1 MHPSEVEDRLSTKR
15 KEYLKEIV
23 HLMRG
28 AYKKSFIEFFKS
40 VKSRSPKKYVLR
52 DFQDFLRSIPK
63 WDKDQLFSNSVH
75 FANSI
80 DRYMILVKKVCK
92 VSSDL
97 YGTNEWCADDIDSKL
112 MHACF
117 VDIARHLFRNPLL
130 VYDDIE
136 TQVYLSN
143 LEKLEKI
150 IHHCIKAVMRNMFM
164 SQTSV
169 VDPEDDLEEV
179 RETKDVKVEDKDLE
193 TSNDVMALEDAIEE
207 MADILNTDQE
217 TSNDVMALED
227 AIEEMADILNTDQ
240 ETSNDAMAL
249 EDAIEET
256 PNIMCIGDS
265 DMDKVSNDVKE
276 LEEADNTVEKMTDI
290 LDETSDDV
298 KELDHVV
305 KETTNIFKLD
315 QAPELD
321 ILDFECE
328 TSNNTIK
335 TLDTNKAL
343 DMDLET
349 SNDARELDDLVDE
362 TTDVLDMDMDPH
374 ASNDVSRSKT
384 SNDARELDDLVD
396 ETTDVLGPQAS
407 NDVLDPQ
414 ASSDVMKSS
423 TVNLD
428 NELKRKRNKM
438 IPLIAKRHHT
448 SKLLMNIVQR
458 HGRHFV

>member
-217 TSNDVMALED
+217 TSND
-227 AIEEMADILNTDQ
+227 
-240 ETSNDAMAL
+240 AMAL

-335 TLDTNKAL
+335 TLDNVKELDKLVEETNKVL